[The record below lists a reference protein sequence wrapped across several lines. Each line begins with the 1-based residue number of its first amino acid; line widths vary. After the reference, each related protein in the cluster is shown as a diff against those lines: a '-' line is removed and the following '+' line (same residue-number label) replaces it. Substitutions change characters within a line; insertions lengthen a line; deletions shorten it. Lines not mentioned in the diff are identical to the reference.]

1 MDNSIVEQNRIL
13 ELRVGS
19 FLYGTNRPDSDI
31 DLSGVFIPP
40 INYYF
45 GLDKVEE
52 VDLSVVSKLP
62 NGRNAPDAIDRKFY
76 EFRKFVTLALENN
89 PNVLSHLFVD
99 EKNIIFI
106 NDLGRELLNR
116 KQMFLHKGLKHR
128 FIGYSISQKKKLYV
142 KRDNYKD
149 LEKALDVILQYKR
162 TDYYRGGVFV
172 FEIEKE
178 LIESGVF
185 SDNGNQHLKC
195 ADIYIQKNITI
206 KNAIE
211 QIQNRVNKFGGRK
224 EMVDEYGFDVK
235 FAGNLVRL
243 LLEGKELLETG
254 NLIYPLKERQLIL
267 DIHKGKYSLAEIE
280 EMSTDIE
287 NDINSLHET
296 TFLPA
301 KPRYDEVN
309 QFLTNSLREYFRS

>member
-1 MDNSIVEQNRIL
+1 MNKEIVEANKIL
-13 ELRVGS
+13 EIKVGS
-19 FLYGTNRPDSDI
+19 HLYGTTRPDSDE
-31 DLSGVFIPP
+31 DFSGVFIPP

-52 VDLSVVSKLP
+52 VDLGVVSKLP

-106 NDLGRELLNR
+106 NDIGRELLNN
-116 KQMFLHKGLKHR
+116 KQLFLHKGLKHR
-128 FIGYSISQKKKLYV
+128 FIGYSISQKKKLIV

-149 LEKALDVILQYKR
+149 LESGLYHITNLKNLV
-162 TDYYRGGVFV
+162 TDKNKFV
-172 FEIEKE
+172 FEIENA
-178 LIESGVF
+178 LISGGVF

-195 ADIYIQKNITI
+195 GDIFIQKNITI

-211 QIQNRVNKFGGRK
+211 QIQNRVGKFGGRK
-224 EMVDEYGFDVK
+224 ELVDEYGFDVK

-254 NLIYPLKERQLIL
+254 NLIYPLKERELIL
-267 DIHKGKYSLAEIE
+267 DIHKGKYSLA
-280 EMSTDIE
+280 DIE
-287 NDINSLHET
+287 KMSKDIEDDINSLHET
-296 TFLPA
+296 TNLPA

-309 QFLTNSLREYFRS
+309 KFLVNALEQHFNK